1 MRRILSSI
9 FGAVLVVA
17 ALQSCAGTYDDS
29 EVGFAVDIRNAPAP
43 PPIHWDRRPMLHEV
57 GRSSVYVV
65 DDPDYD
71 VFMYGGVYYTYSSG
85 YWYRADDDRS
95 SFYAIDVGTVPRP
108 VLRVPSRN
116 WRHGY
121 YDRRGRGDRSRW
133 DRDRDRDQD

>member
-1 MRRILSSI
+1 MRRIL
-9 FGAVLVVA
+9 GAVLVLA
-17 ALQSCAGTYDDS
+17 AFQLQSCAGTYDDS

-43 PPIHWDRRPMLHEV
+43 PPIHWDRRPMLREV

-71 VFMYGGVYYTYSSG
+71 VFLYGGVYYTYSSG

-95 SFYAIDVGTVPRP
+95 SFYAIERSSVPRP
-108 VLRVPSRN
+108 VLSVPSRN

-121 YDRRGRGDRSRW
+121 DDRDHRDRSRW
-133 DRDRDRDQD
+133 DRDRDRGD